1 MDNASDSDMG
11 GCRLSGLDERIMDGT
26 VDLTSDSKEL
36 NPMDWSINL
45 VSSSFGPTD
54 VLYDDYYGYM
64 LVV

>member
-11 GCRLSGLDERIMDGT
+11 GCKLSGLDERMLDGT

>member
-11 GCRLSGLDERIMDGT
+11 GCRLSGLDERMLDGT